1 MPDLI
6 SKKVQLFDGAMG
18 TILTAYPEVNSFL
31 PEELN
36 LLFPEKILAIHRAY
50 VEAGAQYI
58 TTNSFSANPIKL
70 NSSRFSL
77 QEVLDAA
84 IELARWAAGE
94 SSCKVMLNI
103 GPTGKLLE
111 PLGELGFEETY
122 ENYKTVVEYTK
133 DKVDGYVLETFS
145 DLYEIRAAILAVKE
159 NSTLPLMATMTFDTS
174 GRTLTGSSPEIV
186 ALTLSA
192 LGVDVPGINCSTSP
206 EHLIPLVKRMRAFT
220 HLPLLVQPN
229 KGFPILCQGSVSY
242 AMSDEDFVYY
252 TGKLIEAGASI
263 VGGCCGTTPATI
275 GLMAKYKS
283 LPLKEYAPV
292 AGHYICSST
301 RLLKLQQGLVCG
313 ERLNPTG
320 KKKLQQALLNSDFG
334 YLQQEALSQQ
344 EAGAHFLDLN
354 VGIPNADEVDL
365 LCRATKKIQE
375 VCDLP
380 LQLDSSNS
388 AAIGAAL
395 RVYNGVPVINSINGS
410 EPVLKALLPL
420 LAKYGGSAVALTLD
434 EQGIPETVEGRLRI
448 AKRII
453 ARAAAKGINKNRL
466 IFDALVMAVSSNQH
480 YGQLT
485 LDTLRSLKK
494 MGVLTTIGLSN
505 VSFGLPNRPLL
516 NRSFLLMA
524 LTSGLDI
531 PILNPLDE
539 ENMQSLKAFNALSG
553 ADPACENYIS
563 YHSPSQVHEQ
573 CDSLYQVVLSGL
585 KESLPLAMDKILK
598 EKEPQQ
604 IIDEDLIPALN
615 EVGQRFEKKHVFLPQ
630 LIRSAEVA
638 RQAFQQL
645 GELYVQ
651 KTDKTQGLVVL
662 ATVKGD
668 IHDIGKNIVKVVLE
682 SHGYRVL
689 DLGKNVDTEKVLEAY
704 RTHRPLAIGLS
715 ALMTTTV
722 PSMSQTVE
730 ALKEMSAE
738 CPVIVGGA
746 VITESLAREMG
757 ADYYAADALTAIR
770 ILEKL

>member
-1 MPDLI
+1 MPESI
-6 SKKVQLFDGAMG
+6 SKKVQVFDGAMG
-18 TILTAYPEVNSFL
+18 TVLTADPEVNSFL

-50 VEAGAQYI
+50 VEAGAQFI
-58 TTNSFSANPIKL
+58 TTNTFSANPIKL

-77 QEVLDAA
+77 HQVLDAA
-84 IELARWAAGE
+84 IMLARQAAGE
-94 SSCKVMLNI
+94 SSCKIMLNM

-111 PLGELGFEETY
+111 PLGELSFEETY

-159 NSTLPLMATMTFDTS
+159 NSALPLMATMTFDTS

-206 EHLIPLVKRMRAFT
+206 EYLIPLVKRMRAFT

-229 KGFPILCQGSVSY
+229 KGFPILCRGSVSY

-252 TGKLIEAGASI
+252 TGKLIDAGASI

-275 GLMAKYKS
+275 ALMAKYKS

-292 AGHYICSST
+292 ADNYICSST

-320 KKKLQQALLNSDFG
+320 KKTLQQALLYSDFG

-354 VGIPNADEVDL
+354 VGVPNADEVDL
-365 LCRATKKIQE
+365 LCRATKKVQE
-375 VCDLP
+375 ICDLP
-380 LQLDSSNS
+380 LQLDSSNPE
-388 AAIGAAL
+388 AIGAAL

-410 EPVLKALLPL
+410 GPVLKALLPL
-420 LAKYGGSAVALTLD
+420 LAKYGASAVALTLD

-453 ARAAAKGINKNRL
+453 ARAAARGINKNRL
-466 IFDALVMAVSSNQH
+466 IFDALVMAVSSNQS
-480 YGQLT
+480 YGLLT
-485 LDTLRSLKK
+485 LETLRSLKK

-505 VSFGLPNRPLL
+505 VSFGLPDRPLL

-531 PILNPLDE
+531 PILNPLDK
-539 ENMQSLKAFNALSG
+539 ENMQSLRAFNALSG

-563 YHSPSQVHEQ
+563 YRSISPVQEQ
-573 CDSLYQVVLSGL
+573 SDSLYQVVLSGL
-585 KESLPLAMDKILK
+585 KESLPQAMNTILK

-604 IIDEDLIPALN
+604 IINEDLIPALD
-615 EVGQRFEKKHVFLPQ
+615 EVGLRFEKKLVFLPQ

-638 RQAFQQL
+638 RQAFQHL
-645 GELYVQ
+645 GEMYVQ
-651 KTDKTQGLVVL
+651 KTDKSQGLVVL

-770 ILEKL
+770 ILEEL

>member
-573 CDSLYQVVLSGL
+573 SDSLYQVVLSGL
-585 KESLPLAMDKILK
+585 KDSLPLAMDKILK

>member
-380 LQLDSSNS
+380 LQLDSSNP

-453 ARAAAKGINKNRL
+453 ARAAAKGINKDRL

-573 CDSLYQVVLSGL
+573 SDSLYQVVLSGL

>member
-410 EPVLKALLPL
+410 GPVLKALLPL
-420 LAKYGGSAVALTLD
+420 LAKYGASAVALTLD

-573 CDSLYQVVLSGL
+573 SDSLYQVVLSGL

>member
-18 TILTAYPEVNSFL
+18 TILTADPEVNSFL

-263 VGGCCGTTPATI
+263 VGGCCGTTPETI
-275 GLMAKYKS
+275 ALMAKYKS

-380 LQLDSSNS
+380 LQLDSSNP

-410 EPVLKALLPL
+410 GPVLKALLPL
-420 LAKYGGSAVALTLD
+420 LAKYGASAVALTLD

-453 ARAAAKGINKNRL
+453 ARAAAKGINKDRL

-573 CDSLYQVVLSGL
+573 SDSLYQVVLSGL

-770 ILEKL
+770 ILEEL

>member
-1 MPDLI
+1 
-6 SKKVQLFDGAMG
+6 
-18 TILTAYPEVNSFL
+18 
-31 PEELN
+31 
-36 LLFPEKILAIHRAY
+36 
-50 VEAGAQYI
+50 
-58 TTNSFSANPIKL
+58 
-70 NSSRFSL
+70 
-77 QEVLDAA
+77 
-84 IELARWAAGE
+84 
-94 SSCKVMLNI
+94 
-103 GPTGKLLE
+103 
-111 PLGELGFEETY
+111 
-122 ENYKTVVEYTK
+122 
-133 DKVDGYVLETFS
+133 
-145 DLYEIRAAILAVKE
+145 
-159 NSTLPLMATMTFDTS
+159 
-174 GRTLTGSSPEIV
+174 
-186 ALTLSA
+186 
-192 LGVDVPGINCSTSP
+192 
-206 EHLIPLVKRMRAFT
+206 
-220 HLPLLVQPN
+220 
-229 KGFPILCQGSVSY
+229 
-242 AMSDEDFVYY
+242 
-252 TGKLIEAGASI
+252 
-263 VGGCCGTTPATI
+263 
-275 GLMAKYKS
+275 MAKYKS

-380 LQLDSSNS
+380 LQLDSSNP

-410 EPVLKALLPL
+410 GPVLKALLPL
-420 LAKYGGSAVALTLD
+420 LAKYGASAVALTLD

-453 ARAAAKGINKNRL
+453 ARAAAKGINKDRL
-466 IFDALVMAVSSNQH
+466 IFDALVMAVSSNQY

-563 YHSPSQVHEQ
+563 YHSPSPVHEQ
-573 CDSLYQVVLSGL
+573 SDSLYQVVLSGL
-585 KESLPLAMDKILK
+585 KDSLPLAMDKILK

-770 ILEKL
+770 ILEEL

>member
-252 TGKLIEAGASI
+252 AGKLIEAGASI
-263 VGGCCGTTPATI
+263 VGGCCGTTPETI
-275 GLMAKYKS
+275 ALMAKYKS

-573 CDSLYQVVLSGL
+573 SDSLYQVVLSGL

-770 ILEKL
+770 ILEEL

>member
-84 IELARWAAGE
+84 IELARRAAGE

-206 EHLIPLVKRMRAFT
+206 EHLIPLVKRMRAIT

-453 ARAAAKGINKNRL
+453 ARAAAKGINKDRL
-466 IFDALVMAVSSNQH
+466 IFDALVMAVSSNQY

-573 CDSLYQVVLSGL
+573 SDSLYQVVLSGL
-585 KESLPLAMDKILK
+585 KDSLPLAMDKILK

>member
-263 VGGCCGTTPATI
+263 VGGCCGTTPETI
-275 GLMAKYKS
+275 ALMAKYKS

-573 CDSLYQVVLSGL
+573 SDSLYQVVLSGL

-770 ILEKL
+770 ILEEL

>member
-380 LQLDSSNS
+380 LQLDSSNP

-410 EPVLKALLPL
+410 GPVLKALLPL
-420 LAKYGGSAVALTLD
+420 LAKYGASAVALTLD

-453 ARAAAKGINKNRL
+453 ARAAAKGINKDRL
-466 IFDALVMAVSSNQH
+466 IFDALVMAVSSNQY

-573 CDSLYQVVLSGL
+573 SDSLYQVVLSGL

>member
-410 EPVLKALLPL
+410 GPVLKALLPL
-420 LAKYGGSAVALTLD
+420 LAKYGASAVALTLD

-573 CDSLYQVVLSGL
+573 SDSLYQVVLSGL

-770 ILEKL
+770 ILEEL

>member
-563 YHSPSQVHEQ
+563 YHSPSPVHEQ
-573 CDSLYQVVLSGL
+573 SDSLYQVVLSGL
-585 KESLPLAMDKILK
+585 KDSLPLAMDKILK

>member
-1 MPDLI
+1 MPEPI
-6 SKKVQLFDGAMG
+6 TKTVRLFDGAMG
-18 TILTAYPEVNSFL
+18 TILAADPELNTYL

-36 LLFPEKILAIHRAY
+36 LLFPAKILAIHRAY

-58 TTNSFSANPIKL
+58 TTNTFSANPIKL

-84 IELARWAAGE
+84 IELARQAAGA
-94 SSCKVMLNI
+94 SSCKIMLNI

-111 PLGELGFEETY
+111 PVGELSFEEAY
-122 ENYKTVVEYTK
+122 ENFKSVVDYTK

-145 DLYEIRAAILAVKE
+145 DLYEIRAAVLAVKE
-159 NSTLPLMATMTFDTS
+159 NSALPLMATMTFDTS

-186 ALTLSA
+186 ALTLTA

-206 EHLIPLVKRMRAFT
+206 EHLIPLIKRMRAFT

-229 KGFPILCQGSVSY
+229 KGFPVLCQGSVSY

-252 TGKLIEAGASI
+252 TGKLIDAGASI
-263 VGGCCGTTPATI
+263 VGGCCGTTPSTI
-275 GLMAKYKS
+275 TMMSRFKN
-283 LPLKEYAPV
+283 LPLKEYAPP
-292 AGHYICSST
+292 ADSYICSST
-301 RLLKLQQGLVCG
+301 QLLKLQQGLVCG

-375 VCDLP
+375 ICDLP
-380 LQLDSSNS
+380 LQLDSSNPEAIE
-388 AAIGAAL
+388 AAI

-410 EPVLKALLPL
+410 EPVLKVMLPL
-420 LAKYGGSAVALTLD
+420 LSKYGASAVALTLD
-434 EQGIPETVEGRLRI
+434 EKGIPETVEGRLHI
-448 AKRII
+448 ARRII
-453 ARAAAKGINKNRL
+453 AKASARGINKNRL
-466 IFDALVMAVSSNQH
+466 IFDALVMAISSDQS
-480 YGQLT
+480 YGPLT

-494 MGVLTTIGLSN
+494 LGVLTTIGLSN

-524 LTSGLDI
+524 LTLGLDI
-531 PILNPLDE
+531 PILNPLDK
-539 ENMQSLKAFNALSG
+539 ENMQSLKAFNALTG
-553 ADPACENYIS
+553 ADPACENYIAS
-563 YHSPSQVHEQ
+563 HSLNPVQEQ
-573 CDSLYQVVLSGL
+573 SDSLYQVVLSGL
-585 KESLPLAMDKILK
+585 KDSLPLAMDKILK

-604 IIDEDLIPALN
+604 IIDEVLIPALN
-615 EVGQRFEKKHVFLPQ
+615 EVGLRFEKKHVFLPQ

-645 GELYVQ
+645 GDLFVRSA
-651 KTDKTQGLVVL
+651 DKTQGLVVL

-682 SHGYRVL
+682 SHGYRVV
-689 DLGKNVDTEKVLEAY
+689 DLGKNVDPEKVLDAY
-704 RTHRPLAIGLS
+704 QTYHPMAIGLS

-722 PSMSQTVE
+722 PSMTQTLE
-730 ALKEMSAE
+730 ALKAVAAK
-738 CPVIVGGA
+738 CPVIIGGA

-757 ADYYAADALTAIR
+757 ADYYAPDALTAIR
-770 ILEKL
+770 ILKEL

>member
-252 TGKLIEAGASI
+252 AGKLIEAGASI
-263 VGGCCGTTPATI
+263 VGGCCGTTPETI
-275 GLMAKYKS
+275 ALMAKYKS

-380 LQLDSSNS
+380 LQLDSSNP

-410 EPVLKALLPL
+410 GPVLKALLPL
-420 LAKYGGSAVALTLD
+420 LAKYGASAVALTLD
-434 EQGIPETVEGRLRI
+434 EQGIP
-448 AKRII
+448 KQW
-453 ARAAAKGINKNRL
+453 K
-466 IFDALVMAVSSNQH
+466 DAFV
-480 YGQLT
+480 
-485 LDTLRSLKK
+485 
-494 MGVLTTIGLSN
+494 
-505 VSFGLPNRPLL
+505 LPNALL
-516 NRSFLLMA
+516 P
-524 LTSGLDI
+524 G
-531 PILNPLDE
+531 PQP
-539 ENMQSLKAFNALSG
+539 KA
-553 ADPACENYIS
+553 
-563 YHSPSQVHEQ
+563 
-573 CDSLYQVVLSGL
+573 
-585 KESLPLAMDKILK
+585 
-598 EKEPQQ
+598 
-604 IIDEDLIPALN
+604 
-615 EVGQRFEKKHVFLPQ
+615 
-630 LIRSAEVA
+630 
-638 RQAFQQL
+638 
-645 GELYVQ
+645 
-651 KTDKTQGLVVL
+651 
-662 ATVKGD
+662 
-668 IHDIGKNIVKVVLE
+668 
-682 SHGYRVL
+682 
-689 DLGKNVDTEKVLEAY
+689 
-704 RTHRPLAIGLS
+704 
-715 ALMTTTV
+715 
-722 PSMSQTVE
+722 
-730 ALKEMSAE
+730 
-738 CPVIVGGA
+738 
-746 VITESLAREMG
+746 
-757 ADYYAADALTAIR
+757 
-770 ILEKL
+770 

>member
-1 MPDLI
+1 MPDPV
-6 SKKVQLFDGAMG
+6 SKNIQLFDGAIG
-18 TILTAYPEVNSFL
+18 TILTADPEVNSYS

-36 LLFPEKILAIHRAY
+36 ILFPEKILAIHKAY
-50 VEAGAQYI
+50 VEAGAQFI
-58 TTNSFSANPIKL
+58 TTNTFSANPIKL

-77 QEVLDAA
+77 HEVLDAA
-84 IELARWAAGE
+84 IMLARQAVGDC
-94 SSCKVMLNI
+94 SCKIMLNI

-111 PLGELGFEETY
+111 PLGDLSFEETF
-122 ENYKTVVEYTK
+122 ENYKTVVEYTR
-133 DKVDGYVLETFS
+133 DKVEGYVLETFS
-145 DLYEIRAAILAVKE
+145 DLYEIRAAVLAVKE
-159 NSTLPLMATMTFDTS
+159 NSTLPLMATMTFDTT

-186 ALTLSA
+186 ALTLTA

-206 EHLIPLVKRMRAFT
+206 EYLIPLVKRMRAFT

-229 KGFPILCQGSVSY
+229 KGFPVLCQGSVSY
-242 AMSDEDFVYY
+242 AMSDKDFVYY
-252 TGKLIEAGASI
+252 TGKLIDAGASI

-275 GLMAKYKS
+275 ALMAKYKS
-283 LPLKEYAPV
+283 LPLKEYAPP
-292 AGHYICSST
+292 ADSYICSST

-320 KKKLQQALLNSDFG
+320 KKKLQQALLNNDFG

-375 VCDLP
+375 ICDLP
-380 LQLDSSNS
+380 LQLDSSNP
-388 AAIGAAL
+388 AAIEAAL
-395 RVYNGVPVINSINGS
+395 RIYNGVPVINSINGS
-410 EPVLKALLPL
+410 RTVLKSMLPL
-420 LAKYGGSAVALTLD
+420 LAKYGASAVALTLD

-453 ARAAAKGINKNRL
+453 TRASTYGINKKKL
-466 IFDALVMAVSSNQH
+466 LFDALVMAVSSNQN
-480 YGQLT
+480 YGRLT
-485 LDTLRSLKK
+485 LDTLRNLKK

-505 VSFGLPNRPLL
+505 VSFGLPDRPLL

-531 PILNPLDE
+531 PILNPLDK
-539 ENMQSLKAFNALSG
+539 ENMQSFKAFNALAG
-553 ADPACENYIS
+553 RDPACENYIAS
-563 YHSPSQVHEQ
+563 HSSEPVHEQ
-573 CDSLYQVVLSGL
+573 SDSLYQVVLSGL
-585 KESLPLAMDKILK
+585 KESLAPAMDKKLK

-604 IIDEDLIPALN
+604 IINEDLIPALD
-615 EVGQRFEKKHVFLPQ
+615 EVGLRFEKKHVFLPQ

-645 GELYVQ
+645 GELYIQ
-651 KTDKTQGLVVL
+651 QTDKTQGLVVL
-662 ATVKGD
+662 ATVQGD

-689 DLGKNVDTEKVLEAY
+689 DLGKNVDPEKVVEAY

-722 PSMSQTVE
+722 PSMSRTVE
-730 ALKEMSAE
+730 ALKALNAE

-757 ADYYAADALTAIR
+757 ADHYAADALTAVR
-770 ILEKL
+770 ILEEL

>member
-1 MPDLI
+1 MPEPI
-6 SKKVQLFDGAMG
+6 TKKVRLFDGAMG
-18 TILTAYPEVNSFL
+18 TILAADPELNTYL

-36 LLFPEKILAIHRAY
+36 LLFPAKILAIHRAY

-58 TTNSFSANPIKL
+58 TTNTFSANPIKL

-84 IELARWAAGE
+84 IELARQAAGA
-94 SSCKVMLNI
+94 SSCKIMLNI

-111 PLGELGFEETY
+111 PVGELSFEEAY
-122 ENYKTVVEYTK
+122 ENFKSVVDYTK

-145 DLYEIRAAILAVKE
+145 DLYEIRAAVLAVKE
-159 NSTLPLMATMTFDTS
+159 NSALPLMATMTFDTS

-186 ALTLSA
+186 ALTLTA

-206 EHLIPLVKRMRAFT
+206 EHLIPLIKRMRAFT

-229 KGFPILCQGSVSY
+229 KGFPVLCQGSVSY

-252 TGKLIEAGASI
+252 TGKLIDAGASI
-263 VGGCCGTTPATI
+263 VGGCCGTTPSTI
-275 GLMAKYKS
+275 TMMSRFKN
-283 LPLKEYAPV
+283 LPLKEYAPP
-292 AGHYICSST
+292 ADSYICSST
-301 RLLKLQQGLVCG
+301 QLLKLQQGLVCG

-375 VCDLP
+375 ICDLP
-380 LQLDSSNS
+380 LQLDSSNPEAIE
-388 AAIGAAL
+388 AAI

-410 EPVLKALLPL
+410 EPVLKAMLPL
-420 LAKYGGSAVALTLD
+420 LSKYGASAVALTLD
-434 EQGIPETVEGRLRI
+434 EKGIPETVEGRLHI
-448 AKRII
+448 ARRII
-453 ARAAAKGINKNRL
+453 AKASARGINKNRL
-466 IFDALVMAVSSNQH
+466 IFDALVMAISSDQS
-480 YGQLT
+480 YGPLT

-494 MGVLTTIGLSN
+494 LGVLTTIGLSN

-524 LTSGLDI
+524 LTLGLDI
-531 PILNPLDE
+531 PILNPLDK
-539 ENMQSLKAFNALSG
+539 ENMQSLKAFNALTG
-553 ADPACENYIS
+553 ADPACENYIAS
-563 YHSPSQVHEQ
+563 HSLNPVQEQ
-573 CDSLYQVVLSGL
+573 SDSLYQVVLSGL
-585 KESLPLAMDKILK
+585 KDSLPLAMDKILK

-604 IIDEDLIPALN
+604 IIDEVLIPALN
-615 EVGQRFEKKHVFLPQ
+615 EVGLRFEKKHVFLPQ

-645 GELYVQ
+645 GDLFVRSA
-651 KTDKTQGLVVL
+651 DKTQGLVVL

-682 SHGYRVL
+682 SHGYRVV
-689 DLGKNVDTEKVLEAY
+689 DLGKNVDPEKVLDAY
-704 RTHRPLAIGLS
+704 QTYHPMAIGLS

-722 PSMSQTVE
+722 PSMSQTLE
-730 ALKEMSAE
+730 ALKAVAAK
-738 CPVIVGGA
+738 CPVIIGGA

-757 ADYYAADALTAIR
+757 ADYYAPDALTAIR
-770 ILEKL
+770 ILKEL

>member
-380 LQLDSSNS
+380 LQLDSSNP

-573 CDSLYQVVLSGL
+573 SDSLYQVVLSGL